1 MVIVSDSTQTII
13 RPHSPLDEI
22 IEQQVDEGMLSPDL
36 REKISF
42 VLLRKHRH
50 QTKKPIHRSLA
61 DMGKASGGGARECPS
76 ALWSSMAVSSLRHII
91 VLPKCYICILLIY
104 IKTSNCMP
112 TAQAVLHFH

>member
-1 MVIVSDSTQTII
+1 MILQTVL
-13 RPHSPLDEI
+13 RQRSPADEI
-22 IEQQVDEGMLSPDL
+22 IERQIDEGMLSPDL

-76 ALWSSMAVSSLRHII
+76 ALWSRMAIGIPVHII
-91 VLPKCYICILLIY
+91 VLPMFYICSLLIHINIY
-104 IKTSNCMP
+104 ILCPLHRLSYTFFNCK
-112 TAQAVLHFH
+112 